1 MLEFIVHPLKLFFLF
16 LHDNI
21 VAAAFTD
28 KNVSFGLTIILFT
41 FIVRMILLPLNVKQ
55 AKSQVKMNEL
65 QPEIK
70 KLQTKHKGDAKKLQE
85 ETMKLYKEKEAN
97 PFGGCLPMV
106 VQMPI
111 LFSLYYVFQQLQSDG
126 TLNGVG
132 FLWLNE
138 LTKPDI
144 IKVFG
149 LPLAIL
155 PILSGVT
162 TYLSTKMMAPPK
174 TAENAGSPAAQ
185 MGSMNIFMSIF
196 MVFMSWNFPSA
207 LVLYWVVGNVFSIVQ
222 TYFLYKHNR
231 NKDTIV
237 SKA

>member
-16 LHDNI
+16 LHNNI
-21 VAAAFTD
+21 VAVAFTD

-41 FIVRMILLPLNVKQ
+41 FIVRLILLPLNVKQ

-70 KLQTKHKGDAKKLQE
+70 KLQAKHKSDPKKLQE
-85 ETMKLYKEKEAN
+85 ETMKLYKDKEAN

-106 VQMPI
+106 FQMPI
-111 LFSLYYVFQQLQSDG
+111 LFSLYYVFQQLQEDG
-126 TLNGVG
+126 ILNNVG
-132 FLWLNE
+132 FLWIHN
-138 LTKPDI
+138 LTKSDI
-144 IKVFG
+144 ITIVG
-149 LPLAIL
+149 LPIAIL
-155 PILSGVT
+155 PILSGLT
-162 TYLSTKMMAPPK
+162 TYLSTKMMTPPK
-174 TAENAGSPAAQ
+174 TAENAGSPAVQ

-207 LVLYWVVGNVFSIVQ
+207 LVLYWVVGNIFSIVQ

-231 NKDTIV
+231 NKDTVV